1 MGPIISSLNL
11 LKFRG
16 IQNLN
21 LPNLAQINVLV
32 GANNSGKTSILEAVQ
47 LLAQP
52 EDIGTLMKV
61 ALLRAPSKKR
71 VEKVVE
77 YFSPLFTKEMDH
89 TGTALYSLNLEIT
102 ANGQLYSYEAGGDIG
117 TLTDITGRSSKTFS
131 FTTKV
136 TQKDK
141 KPVYF
146 THRIQ
151 NGTLESFEAS
161 QEPLYQGAYLHSNAS
176 FYSSCVTFLS
186 DSIINEQKN
195 EILNIIQ
202 SFDPNVEDI
211 SIVGED
217 IYLHNTVS
225 GTLPLFSYG
234 SGLQKA
240 VLLTA
245 LLANSRNG
253 VVLIDEID
261 NTINISAFH
270 EVFSWFVDA
279 CMRLNVQAFVTTHSE
294 EALDAILESSDE
306 TEQEH
311 IRIITLR
318 KDSEQQ
324 KTTAVIRTGKTALL
338 ERSQF
343 EMELR
348 V

>member
-1 MGPIISSLNL
+1 MEPIISSLNL

-21 LPNLAQINVLV
+21 LSNLAQINVLV
-32 GANNSGKTSILEAVQ
+32 GANNSGKTSVLEAIR

-52 EDIGTLMKV
+52 ENIGTLMQV
-61 ALLRAPSKKR
+61 ALLRAPVRKR

-77 YFSPLFTKEMDH
+77 YFSTIFTKEVDQANATH
-89 TGTALYSLNLEIT
+89 YSMELEIS
-102 ANGQLYSYEAGGDIG
+102 AYGQLYGYEGGGDIG
-117 TLTDITGRSSKTFS
+117 ILTDITGRSSKAFS
-131 FTTKV
+131 FIAKV
-136 TQKDK
+136 KPKDK
-141 KPVYF
+141 KTIYL

-151 NGTLESFEAS
+151 NGILESFEAS
-161 QEPLYQGAYLHSNAS
+161 QEPLYRAVYVHSQVS
-176 FYSSCVTFLS
+176 FYTSCVKFLS
-186 DSIINEQKN
+186 DSIINEQKHD
-195 EILNIIQ
+195 ILNIIQ

-245 LLANSRNG
+245 LLANNRDG

-261 NTINISAFH
+261 NAINISAFH

-279 CMRLNVQAFVTTHSE
+279 CMRLNVQAFVTTHSAE
-294 EALDAILESSDE
+294 TLDAILESADNC
-306 TEQEH
+306 EQDN

-318 KDSEQQ
+318 KDAEQQ